1 MSKTMSCIDTS
12 LKLSK
17 YLETY
22 PKLWT
27 VSSQSGE
34 ALDDQVAK
42 LGELTEH
49 EQSWRAGE
57 T

>member
-1 MSKTMSCIDTS
+1 MSRTMICIDTS

-17 YLETY
+17 YIETY
-22 PKLWT
+22 PKFRT

-49 EQSWRAGE
+49 GLS
-57 T
+57 